1 MSLSLRCGSI
11 VNLMAG
17 NAANEALFRVDSVR
31 KAHAALRA
39 VAETD
44 GPAKANWDR
53 AAVALRSSK

>member
-1 MSLSLRCGSI
+1 
-11 VNLMAG
+11 MAG
-17 NAANEALFRVDSVR
+17 NAAKEALFRVDSVR